1 MTQQRELARAAAEHS
16 RDLLRCTL
24 VANYQASNRRTADDR
39 AREALLELSR
49 AQERTR
55 AAFHRHWRAMVSL
68 MLLVAA
74 GVAALY
80 CWRLVLQRLWAV
92 FPLSCPPEA
101 CVEAPIPASAP
112 PAASSGGWFGG
123 GGPSAVV
130 SALLSPFT
138 DGLAAVAGATRRLL
152 PCFCLQPVVSAVK
165 LVGAVVAVGAARI
178 LVSPTLG
185 DAALA
190 TAVAA
195 LLGPALLE
203 QAALSASR
211 LPFAV
216 LVAIAAAVAPPAM
229 LRLLLPKGLRYALLP
244 WLEPL
249 PSQRDLAAMEQR
261 ALDAETHADLVA
273 AGVMPVQATP
283 ATATATARSSP
294 SLAGANPP
302 ANGSWRGAGD
312 QIPLDAAGTRAETVL
327 RRLQGEPR
335 SVWLRVPLLY
345 VGWPALAVAAGY
357 VVGIWLA
364 SPSRSPWQDAA
375 AHSEAVKAW
384 AHRSALTLLGIHREG
399 ADTAIGR

>member
-24 VANYQASNRRTADDR
+24 VANYQASNRRTAEDR
-39 AREALLELSR
+39 AREALQELTR
-49 AQERTR
+49 AQGRSR
-55 AAFHRHWRAMVSL
+55 AAFYQHWRAMINL

-80 CWRLVLQRLWAV
+80 CWRLVLQRMWAE
-92 FPLSCPPEA
+92 FPLSCPPAA
-101 CVEAPIPASAP
+101 CAEAPTPAPAP
-112 PAASSGGWFGG
+112 PAASGGGWFGG
-123 GGPSAVV
+123 GGTSALA

-152 PCFCLQPVVSAVK
+152 PCFCLQPLVSAVK
-165 LVGAVVAVGAARI
+165 LGGVVVAVGAARL

-216 LVAIAAAVAPPAM
+216 LVAVAAAAAPPAM

-249 PSQRDLAAMEQR
+249 PSHGELAAVEQR
-261 ALDAETHADLVA
+261 ALDAESHADLIA
-273 AGVMPVQATP
+273 AGVMQATP
-283 ATATATARSSP
+283 ATATAAGRSQS
-294 SLAGANPP
+294 SLAGASTP
-302 ANGSWRGAGD
+302 ANRFSPGAGD
-312 QIPLDAAGTRAETVL
+312 AAPLDAAGARAETVL
-327 RRLQGEPR
+327 QRLQGEPR

-357 VVGIWLA
+357 VVGLWLA

-399 ADTAIGR
+399 ADPAAGQ

>member
-1 MTQQRELARAAAEHS
+1 
-16 RDLLRCTL
+16 
-24 VANYQASNRRTADDR
+24 
-39 AREALLELSR
+39 
-49 AQERTR
+49 
-55 AAFHRHWRAMVSL
+55 
-68 MLLVAA
+68 VAA

-92 FPLSCPPEA
+92 FPLSCPPGA
-101 CVEAPIPASAP
+101 CAEAPIPAPAP

-123 GGPSAVV
+123 GGASAVA
-130 SALLSPFT
+130 SALLSPLT

-152 PCFCLQPVVSAVK
+152 PCFCLQPLVSAVK
-165 LVGAVVAVGAARI
+165 LVGVVVAVGAARL

-216 LVAIAAAVAPPAM
+216 LVAMAAAAAPPAM
-229 LRLLLPKGLRYALLP
+229 LRLLLPRGLRYALLP

-249 PSQRDLAAMEQR
+249 PSHGELAAVEQR
-261 ALDAETHADLVA
+261 ALDAESHADLVA

-283 ATATATARSSP
+283 ATATATGRSQS
-294 SLAGANPP
+294 SLAGADTP
-302 ANGSWRGAGD
+302 ANGSSSGAGD
-312 QIPLDAAGTRAETVL
+312 PTLFDAAGARTETVL

-357 VVGIWLA
+357 VVGLWLA

-399 ADTAIGR
+399 ADPSG